1 MTVHPGAAC
10 DLSPFNP
17 AEDDAV
23 KIDGGKWVPCCI
35 CREIY
40 GRIRLTVRFCA
51 SCRRAFC
58 DGEHGRFA
66 QGQRAFCVRCYSG
79 GTTTELSN

>member
-1 MTVHPGAAC
+1 MILKGAEH
-10 DLSPFNP
+10 DINPFDP
-17 AEDDAV
+17 DEDDRT
-23 KIDGGKWVPCCI
+23 KINNGIWVPCRI

-40 GRIRLTVRFCA
+40 ARIRLTARFCGN
-51 SCRRAFC
+51 CGRAFC

-79 GTTTELSN
+79 GDDTELAP